1 MESSQVNKENEK
13 NLKRAKE
20 IFWFC
25 RGSRFHMWREELL
38 EEFESYEISET
49 TRIRW
54 AFEMRDEYLHKL
66 KEEKEEKKKMT
77 LLLDL
82 ESYVLDYRDEAGFL
96 SMLKYIKE
104 NLDFFDS
111 ENKII
116 IGEILLRVLEG
127 MDKNHK
133 KQDIYEYAIKILKDV
148 CEQPITYADYCYFN
162 GKIHPDLSEQSLKKR
177 ARQGI
182 KEGREFWGE
191 SPVKIAVESLTTGIK
206 IFLSALKRKR
216 ERVTVIE
223 NNQVN
228 KENEKNLSR
237 AKEIFWFCRGSRFHM
252 WREELLE
259 EFESYE

>member
-13 NLKRAKE
+13 NFKRAKE

-25 RGSRFHMWREELL
+25 RGSSFHMWQEELL

-49 TRIRW
+49 TKTRW
-54 AFEMRDEYLHKL
+54 VYEMRDEYLRKL
-66 KEEKEEKKKMT
+66 EEEKEEKKKIS

-82 ESYVLDYRDEAGFL
+82 KFLVLDFRDEVAFL
-96 SMLKYIKE
+96 SMLKYIRE

-116 IGEILLRVLEG
+116 IAEILLRVLED

-133 KQDIYEYAIKILKDV
+133 KQDIYECAIKILKDV

-191 SPVKIAVESLTTGIK
+191 SPVKIAVESMTTGIK
-206 IFLSALKRKR
+206 KFLSVLKRKR
-216 ERVTVIE
+216 
-223 NNQVN
+223 
-228 KENEKNLSR
+228 
-237 AKEIFWFCRGSRFHM
+237 
-252 WREELLE
+252 
-259 EFESYE
+259 